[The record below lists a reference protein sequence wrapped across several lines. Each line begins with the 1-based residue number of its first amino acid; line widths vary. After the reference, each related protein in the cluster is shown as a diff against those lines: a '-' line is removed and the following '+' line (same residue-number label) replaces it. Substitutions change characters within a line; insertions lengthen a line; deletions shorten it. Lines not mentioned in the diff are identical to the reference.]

1 MTKHRNPAR
10 LLCTSA
16 IILVVACL
24 TGPATAQDSPVGSD
38 PSASTT
44 EALQAAPIA
53 PPAERAE
60 ITAQRWEFLRGHY
73 FGDRVIERADDWIV
87 LDAPARAADAA
98 IVPIRIMLTPPAG
111 QRVTSVHL
119 LVDQNPIPR
128 AAIFH
133 FTGQQAVPVL
143 ETRLRVDDYSN
154 ITVVAELQNGSMWN
168 TSRYVKASGGCSAP
182 MAKSLQSSVAR
193 MGKMKLNLPDTIVAG
208 KPVTAQL
215 LISHPNY
222 TGMQYDQL
230 NHYFIPAHYVKT
242 VAIRYN
248 GTPVLDVQSDIS
260 LSEDPSIHFSLVP
273 DEQGTLEVI
282 AEDSNGRI
290 FNESWPIRANSG
302 S

>member
-16 IILVVACL
+16 IILVMACL

-193 MGKMKLNLPDTIVAG
+193 MGKMKLNLPPEVIADQ
-208 KPVTAQL
+208 PVSAQL

-222 TGMQYDQL
+222 TGLQYDQI
-230 NHYFIPAHYVKT
+230 NRYYIPPHYIST
-242 VAIRYN
+242 VDIRYAN
-248 GTPVLDVQSDIS
+248 EPLMTVETDIS
-260 LSEDPSIHFSLVP
+260 ISEDPSLQFTFNPGKSGDLSVF
-273 DEQGTLEVI
+273 
-282 AEDSNGRI
+282 AKDSKGRE
-290 FNESWPIRANSG
+290 FKDHWAVETRPAS
-302 S
+302 